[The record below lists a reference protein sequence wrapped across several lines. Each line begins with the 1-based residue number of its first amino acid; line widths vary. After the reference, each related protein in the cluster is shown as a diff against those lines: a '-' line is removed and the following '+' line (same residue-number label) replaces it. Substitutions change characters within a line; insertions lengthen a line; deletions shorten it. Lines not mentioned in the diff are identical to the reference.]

1 VSSDGVEHIKQG
13 TRIVVTSAFKSAPT
27 NVPGDPTT
35 VELRINP
42 PPNAGGNITIP
53 STDGDMAHTGPG
65 VFEYAHLPDVVGR
78 WIYAWVGVSALPD
91 GINAVDELQVIVERR
106 AVD

>member
-1 VSSDGVEHIKQG
+1 VSDESLRIKQG
-13 TRIVVTSAFKSAPT
+13 TRLVLSSAFKTGA
-27 NVPGDPTT
+27 NIADDPTT

-42 PPNAGGNITIP
+42 PPGGGGNIMIP
-53 STDGDMAHTGPG
+53 ASDPDIDHVGPG
-65 VFEYAHLPDVVGR
+65 VFEYAHLPNVPGR

-91 GINAVDELQVIVERR
+91 GINAVDEQQVIVERR